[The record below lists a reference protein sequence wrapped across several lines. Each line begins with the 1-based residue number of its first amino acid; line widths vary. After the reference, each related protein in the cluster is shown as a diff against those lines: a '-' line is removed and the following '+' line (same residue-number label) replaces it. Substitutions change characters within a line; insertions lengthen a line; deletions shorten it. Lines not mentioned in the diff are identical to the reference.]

1 MARSPLRRH
10 HQTAPIK
17 EAGNSHLTPNKRNR
31 LNLIIV
37 IFISSCCFL
46 FSSHYSIAVAFVA
59 SAVTAGC
66 AKRLL
71 FDSGGFRF
79 FLSSSFINP
88 RTNIGRQQNLF
99 LMKQVHERLK
109 MTLSTV
115 CLYRGEVNN
124 ISFSSRSCNTHA
136 HAPSGT
142 NTGTSV
148 RAHHTRGTGVLEFA
162 SHGVCVCVC
171 VRKISHKLS

>member
-79 FLSSSFINP
+79 FSFFVFHQS
-88 RTNIGRQQNLF
+88 TNKYRSATKSVFNEAGAWKAQDDAFDRVFVSRRGKQYFVLF
-99 LMKQVHERLK
+99 TILQ
-109 MTLSTV
+109 
-115 CLYRGEVNN
+115 
-124 ISFSSRSCNTHA
+124 
-136 HAPSGT
+136 
-142 NTGTSV
+142 
-148 RAHHTRGTGVLEFA
+148 HTRTCSVGHEHRNERARTPHTRDWSG
-162 SHGVCVCVC
+162 GVC
-171 VRKISHKLS
+171 